1 MIGFHAL
8 RPFFPVF
15 RLLHPCRTAHNLN
28 EIMTSFWLPT
38 LRSSPVSSSI
48 WIHNSRIKLRRVYQ
62 LRKRASLT
70 LELYRQA
77 QANASLIGTLEPPVT
92 PTCLNS
98 NGVNHIVHGL
108 FVLSAIGFKRND
120 HHCL

>member
-1 MIGFHAL
+1 M
-8 RPFFPVF
+8 
-15 RLLHPCRTAHNLN
+15 RLQVKFTAIFTRIILS
-28 EIMTSFWLPT
+28 SFEL
-38 LRSSPVSSSI
+38 
-48 WIHNSRIKLRRVYQ
+48 RVYQ

>member
-38 LRSSPVSSSI
+38 LRNITAEWVCI
-48 WIHNSRIKLRRVYQ
+48 IMWKKGRFQ
-62 LRKRASLT
+62 
-70 LELYRQA
+70 
-77 QANASLIGTLEPPVT
+77 ASLIGTLEPPVT